1 MNARIPARRLAQPAV
16 SLPLT
21 PHRTFISD
29 LFNRFRKRDKNEKP
43 TNNPV
48 KPKVK
53 NPLLENYM
61 KNKPE
66 PITQRRPEMKRG
78 GLTPGSIFE
87 DQPAA
92 PTPSRREDTT
102 PTAIAAPDEADRFP
116 GRDRNAMAAAL
127 HPDPRGDAR
136 WARKMVIRETQR
148 RGRVS
153 RAVQLRRQER
163 EDLVKSPLIKTS
175 VKKLV
180 KLAHQ
185 IQGKP
190 IEEAILQMRF
200 SKKKA
205 AVEVLKHL
213 EYARDH
219 ATVAR
224 GMGLGDAAAAE
235 EGDVVEQKPVEI
247 ELKDGSRKVVK
258 DKTGIYV
265 DQAWVGRG
273 PYGKSYEFRARG
285 RINILRTPTTSISVV
300 LKEEATRIRQSEDI
314 KKKRD
319 NRKLWTQLPD
329 RPIQQQRQHV
339 LW

>member
-1 MNARIPARRLAQPAV
+1 
-16 SLPLT
+16 
-21 PHRTFISD
+21 
-29 LFNRFRKRDKNEKP
+29 
-43 TNNPV
+43 
-48 KPKVK
+48 
-53 NPLLENYM
+53 M

-66 PITQRRPEMKRG
+66 PITQQRPEMKRG
-78 GLTPGSIFE
+78 TLTKGSIFE
-87 DQPAA
+87 DQAA
-92 PTPSRREDTT
+92 ATPPTPSRREDTT
-102 PTAIAAPDEADRFP
+102 TTTPAPDEADRYP
-116 GRDRNAMAAAL
+116 GRDRTAMAAAL

-205 AVEVLKHL
+205 ATEVLKHL

-224 GMGLGDAAAAE
+224 GMGLGDAQQE
-235 EGDVVEQKPVEI
+235 EESEAGQQQQQQKPVEI

-258 DKTGIYV
+258 DRTGIYV

-285 RINILRTPTTSISVV
+285 RINVLRTPTTSKSSI
-300 LKEEATRIRQSEDI
+300 L
-314 KKKRD
+314 
-319 NRKLWTQLPD
+319 
-329 RPIQQQRQHV
+329 
-339 LW
+339 

>member
-1 MNARIPARRLAQPAV
+1 
-16 SLPLT
+16 
-21 PHRTFISD
+21 
-29 LFNRFRKRDKNEKP
+29 
-43 TNNPV
+43 
-48 KPKVK
+48 
-53 NPLLENYM
+53 M

-66 PITQRRPEMKRG
+66 PITQQRPEMKRG
-78 GLTPGSIFE
+78 ALTKGSIFE
-87 DQPAA
+87 DQAAA
-92 PTPSRREDTT
+92 PTPTPRKDTT
-102 PTAIAAPDEADRFP
+102 PTAVSAPDEADRFP

-205 AVEVLKHL
+205 AVEVLRHL

-224 GMGLGDAAAAE
+224 GMGLGDAAAEE
-235 EGDVVEQKPVEI
+235 EGDAAGQPQKPVEI
-247 ELKDGSRKVVK
+247 ELKDGSRKLVK
-258 DKTGIYV
+258 DRTGIYV

-285 RINILRTPTTSISVV
+285 RINILRTPTTSKSSI
-300 LKEEATRIRQSEDI
+300 L
-314 KKKRD
+314 
-319 NRKLWTQLPD
+319 
-329 RPIQQQRQHV
+329 
-339 LW
+339 